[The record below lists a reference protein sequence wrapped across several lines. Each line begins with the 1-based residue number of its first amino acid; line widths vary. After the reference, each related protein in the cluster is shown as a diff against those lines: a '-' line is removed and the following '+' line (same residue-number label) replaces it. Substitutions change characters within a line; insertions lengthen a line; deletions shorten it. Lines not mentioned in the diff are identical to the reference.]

1 MMDGISHHCRGGSEQ
16 NHPQEKGMQEGK
28 VAVKYLRKEEKQ
40 KVSEKGKDI
49 PNWMQS
55 YREQQGELR
64 PS

>member
-1 MMDGISHHCRGGSEQ
+1 MDGISHHCRGGSDQ

-40 KVSEKGKDI
+40 KVSEKVT
-49 PNWMQS
+49 NWMQS